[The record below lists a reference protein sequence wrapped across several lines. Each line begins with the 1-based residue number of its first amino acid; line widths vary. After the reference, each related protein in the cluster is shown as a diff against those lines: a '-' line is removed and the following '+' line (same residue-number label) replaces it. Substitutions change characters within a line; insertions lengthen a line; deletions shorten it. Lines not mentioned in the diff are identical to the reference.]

1 VFDKIEDKWKEERER
16 EELTHID
23 EAFYGA
29 MREFLR
35 KRTIRVKEEINPLTK
50 KLLEAKLN
58 RVRYVLNDLL
68 KIRTAKIIQMVV
80 NKKEIE
86 VKLSREE
93 IDFYDRISKIYDI
106 YKIEVFSPKDA
117 AYTDISSIIGDETD
131 EESEEEIEYVAIKF
145 VKSTK
150 EKIHGLDGQ
159 IYGPFEPE
167 DVCLLP
173 KENAIGLVRRE
184 IAQNIELKI
193 DK

>member
-1 VFDKIEDKWKEERER
+1 MFDKIEDKWKEERER
-16 EELTHID
+16 EELTDID

-35 KRTIRVKEEINPLTK
+35 KRTIRVKEENNPLAK

-80 NKKEIE
+80 NGKEIK

-93 IDFYDRISKIYDI
+93 IDFYDRILKIYDI
-106 YKIEVFSPKDA
+106 YKKEVFSPKDA
-117 AYTDISSIIGDETD
+117 AYTNISSIIGDETD
-131 EESEEEIEYVAIKF
+131 EDSEEEIEYVAVKF

-150 EKIHGLDGQ
+150 DKITGLDGQ